1 MAITKP
7 FDEHL
12 EEYENWFEINRFAY
26 QSELRAVKALLP
38 RNGRGM
44 EIGVGSGKFAEPLG
58 IRLGIEPSARM
69 REAARRR
76 GIDVIDGVAEDLPFD
91 EGEFDFALMV
101 TTICFLDD
109 VEKGLREA
117 YRVIKEGG
125 CLIIGFVDKTSTIG
139 QLYLQHKDQSVF
151 YKPATFYSTG
161 EVVGF
166 LEEAGFSKF
175 SFTQTIFHSLAE
187 VKAIEPVRK
196 GYGYGSFVVVK
207 AVKQYARPRPSRSR
221 ADKHRLLNNDAMLSR
236 SHDRRAV

>member
-26 QSELRAVKALLP
+26 QSELRAVKALMP
-38 RNGRGM
+38 RKGRAV

-69 REAARRR
+69 REAARGR

-109 VEKGLREA
+109 AEKGIREA

-139 QLYLQHKDQSVF
+139 RIYLEHKDQSVF
-151 YKPATFYSTG
+151 YAPATFYSTG

-166 LEEAGFSKF
+166 LEEAGFSRF
-175 SFTQTIFHSLAE
+175 SFVQTIFHSLAE

-196 GYGYGSFVVVK
+196 GYGSGSFVVVK
-207 AVKQYARPRPSRSR
+207 AVKQHAGSRPDRSR
-221 ADKHRLLNNDAMLSR
+221 ADQHRLLNIDPSLAGSNDGR
-236 SHDRRAV
+236 SV